1 MFKKSIMA
9 ICLVGAFASTNAQS
23 KENDIPVENLPPA
36 VKEVLVKYVSILRNS
51 KTLDECATAFTEIA
65 GGTLVSDDGKSLR
78 SQTKQFGLKKDYN
91 DIKVYADPIV
101 ITRVN
106 ATPSNGQG
114 YGASKIKGMVYKIWI
129 QKKDPAL
136 GMPAPVSIM
145 VPEGHAQI
153 TTPKV
158 INIGSY

>member
-1 MFKKSIMA
+1 MFKKMIVTLCFA
-9 ICLVGAFASTNAQS
+9 GALTSAQAQT

-36 VKEVLVKYVSILRNS
+36 VKEVLNKYISILRSS
-51 KTLDECATAFTEIA
+51 KTIDECATAFGEIA
-65 GGTLVSDDGKSLR
+65 GGTLINSDGQSVT
-78 SQTKQFGLKKDYN
+78 SSTKQFGLKKDFN
-91 DIKVYADPIV
+91 DIKVYADPII

-114 YGASKIKGMVYKIWI
+114 YGATKIKGMVYKVWI
-129 QKKDPAL
+129 RKKDPAN

-145 VPEGHAQI
+145 VPEGHASI

-158 INIGSY
+158 INVGSY